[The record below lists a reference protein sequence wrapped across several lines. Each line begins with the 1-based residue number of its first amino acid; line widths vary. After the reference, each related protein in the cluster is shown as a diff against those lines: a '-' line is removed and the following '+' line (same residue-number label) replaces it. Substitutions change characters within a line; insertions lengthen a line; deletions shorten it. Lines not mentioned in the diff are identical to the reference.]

1 MAASPRS
8 SLRDWQ
14 PPPAYNI
21 AATLVALA
29 AALGLAYLAF
39 LYYAYTPWTRDG
51 RVRVYTVQVA
61 PEVSGTVVAVRV
73 RDNQFVRKGDVLF
86 EIDPGT
92 FRNAVTQAEG
102 ALDSARAQAGYL
114 AGIARRTADL
124 DDLAT
129 TPERKQTTRGQAQ
142 AAQANVV
149 QAEGAL
155 AQARL
160 NLERTTLRAAVNGW
174 VTNLLLQEGG
184 FAATG
189 QPALTL
195 VNGDSF
201 WVEGYFEETQLPRI
215 AEGDAARVSLMAW
228 PDRPIWGRVTGLGRG
243 ISVADAAPGIQG
255 LPTVNPTFTWVRLAQ
270 RVPIRVELDD
280 VPCPIVLAAGM
291 TANVAILPEKVS
303 PAAPSP
309 GGRRTG
315 AAAGQRCGSS
325 AAPQSAEAQR

>member
-1 MAASPRS
+1 MAANPRS

-14 PPPAYNI
+14 PPPAYNV
-21 AATLVALA
+21 AATLLALA
-29 AALGLAYLAF
+29 AAVGLAYLAF

-102 ALDSARAQAGYL
+102 ALASARAQAGYL

-129 TPERKQTTRGQAQ
+129 TPEQKQTTSGQAQ
-142 AAQANVV
+142 AAQASVV

-160 NLERTTLRAAVNGW
+160 NLERTTLRATVNGW

-201 WVEGYFEETQLPRI
+201 WIEGYFEETQLPRI
-215 AEGDAARVSLMAW
+215 GEGDAARVSLMAW
-228 PDRPIWGRVTGLGRG
+228 PDRPIRGRVTGLGRG
-243 ISVADAAPGIQG
+243 ISVADAAPGVQG
-255 LPTVNPTFTWVRLAQ
+255 LPTVNPIFTWVRLAQ

-291 TANVAILPEKVS
+291 TANVAILAEKAGPPDALP
-303 PAAPSP
+303 PA
-309 GGRRTG
+309 RRTG
-315 AAAGQRCGSS
+315 AAAGRRCDG
-325 AAPQSAEAQR
+325 APVVESRR

>member
-1 MAASPRS
+1 MALKPRP

-14 PPPAYNI
+14 PPPAYNV
-21 AATLVALA
+21 AATLLALA
-29 AALGLAYLAF
+29 AAVGLAYLAF

-86 EIDPGT
+86 TIDPGT

-102 ALDSARAQAGYL
+102 ALASARAQAGYL

-129 TPERKQTTRGQAQ
+129 TPEQKQTTSGRAQ
-142 AAQANVV
+142 AAQADVV

-160 NLERTTLRAAVNGW
+160 NLERTTLRATVNGW

-201 WVEGYFEETQLPRI
+201 WIEGYFEETQLPRI
-215 AEGDAARVSLMAW
+215 GEGDAARVSLMAW
-228 PDRPIWGRVTGLGRG
+228 PDRPIRGRVTGLGRG

-255 LPTVNPTFTWVRLAQ
+255 LPTVNPIFTWVRLAQ
-270 RVPIRVELDD
+270 RVPIRIDLDD

-291 TANVAILPEKVS
+291 TANVAILAETARS
-303 PAAPSP
+303 PDALPP
-309 GGRRTG
+309 DRRTG
-315 AAAGQRCGSS
+315 AAAGRRCDGSPVVES
-325 AAPQSAEAQR
+325 RR

>member
-1 MAASPRS
+1 MAPNPRP

-14 PPPAYNI
+14 PPPAYNV
-21 AATLVALA
+21 AATLLALA
-29 AALGLAYLAF
+29 AAVGLAYLAF

-86 EIDPGT
+86 TIDPGT

-102 ALDSARAQAGYL
+102 ALASAKAQAGYL

-129 TPERKQTTRGQAQ
+129 TPEQKQTTSGQAQ

-160 NLERTTLRAAVNGW
+160 NLERTTLRATVNGW

-201 WVEGYFEETQLPRI
+201 WIEGYFEETQLPRI
-215 AEGDAARVSLMAW
+215 GAGDAARVSLMAW
-228 PDRPIWGRVTGLGRG
+228 PDRPIRGRVTGLGRG

-255 LPTVNPTFTWVRLAQ
+255 LPTVNPIFTWVRLAQ
-270 RVPIRVELDD
+270 RVPIRIDLDD

-291 TANVAILPEKVS
+291 TANVAILAETAGS
-303 PAAPSP
+303 PDALPP
-309 GGRRTG
+309 DRRTG
-315 AAAGQRCGSS
+315 AAAGQRCDGSPVVES
-325 AAPQSAEAQR
+325 RR